1 MITLNELLEVVR
13 IDVMTLEM
21 DITTRL
27 KSRVFVNLKNI
38 EELDDVTRLFGNR
51 GVTNIV
57 IPGYDLP
64 AIVEITSYE
73 KVKRKEAQT

>member
-51 GVTNIV
+51 GVTTIV